1 MRKLFLILFTG
12 VFLAGCGSTLKSSW
26 NNFTAYYNTFYNA
39 KEYYRSGLKKVK
51 DQPVDIDPQ
60 RPVRIHPPPNNAGY
74 NDFQNAIDKG
84 ARVLRKFP
92 ESKWVD
98 DAILLIGKSYYYR
111 QEFFPAIQ
119 KFEELQ
125 NAGTTPE
132 MISQAIIWKGRTQL
146 DLKQYTAGISYL
158 ESELE
163 ELPSSWPQAFLGEIQ
178 TVTAQHHTYAQNWEE
193 ATNLLYNATSV
204 IDDKPLL
211 GRTYF
216 LLAQV
221 LERQER
227 YGEAYSA
234 FLEVENN
241 FPNFEY
247 LYWAQFKKAD
257 IARKAERYEVAENI
271 YQAMLRDDKNQDRRD
286 RILFELARVYEM
298 TNRSDEAEVRFKNL
312 LYGTETI
319 QQDRELTADIYFR
332 LGKIYSDHVNN
343 YELAAAYFDSSS
355 SLKTTAQESEE
366 NAEEL
371 ADVYGDYTKLQT
383 TISRADSLLKLGA
396 MPKPQLDSALVA
408 IRAQMQ
414 RQRDDEDQEAG
425 STIVNQQTDDI
436 SEVVDPSS
444 QYGYLNY
451 KDGALVARARAQF
464 RARWGD
470 RPLVDN
476 WRRVQAIRVA
486 DRSVAQNTDAGNEVG
501 AVEQSPESGVEMNL
515 EDIPRTEREREQ
527 LQLEKVEAQYQLGS
541 LLFLN
546 LNMADSARHYF
557 HKVINNEVADPLY
570 PQAMYSLFEIFSSEN
585 NPDSVAYW
593 GDRIIQRYPQSR
605 YARRVKSRSAGVAEP
620 EIEQDTTESILRQYH
635 HYAADSTSKKP
646 AKLKKLALQHKSES
660 LAPHIFYSAIEAYI
674 QEAKKQAG
682 KSDSTFA
689 EPMMDISAD
698 SLADSDSLL
707 AGTVVENELTFR
719 GAAWDSVR
727 EAIAQFD
734 TTFPNAKQQQR
745 VAILREMLKR
755 REAQTET
762 RKRCKDLGIS
772 LQVVPSMEAFLS
784 TVTYPKEVQGMSVSG
799 EVRYDFS
806 ITKEGTIVSYELI
819 SQKTSLGIEEAF
831 EQAFGE
837 HLQFA
842 PLEIEEDYSSVSCEV
857 GFPIQR

>member
-1 MRKLFLILFTG
+1 MRKLFLILFAS
-12 VFLAGCGSTLKSSW
+12 VFLAGCGSSLKNSW
-26 NNFTAYYNTFYNA
+26 NNFTTYYNTFYNA

-51 DQPVDIDPQ
+51 EQPVNIDPEH
-60 RPVRIHPPPNNAGY
+60 PVRIHPSPNQAGY
-74 NDFQNAIDKG
+74 NDFQDAIDKG

-111 QEFFPAIQ
+111 QEFYPALQ
-119 KFEELQ
+119 KFEELR
-125 NAGTTPE
+125 NAATSPKVL
-132 MISQAIIWKGRTQL
+132 SQAIIWKGRTQL

-163 ELPSSWPQAFLGEIQ
+163 ETPSDWPQAFLGEIQ
-178 TVTAQHHTYAQNWEE
+178 TVAAQHHAYAQNWEE

-204 IDDKPLL
+204 ISDKPLL

-216 LLAQV
+216 LLGQV

-271 YQAMLRDDKNQDRRD
+271 YQAMLRDDKNQARRG
-286 RILFELARVYEM
+286 RILFEIARIYEM
-298 TNRSDEAEVRFKNL
+298 TNRLNKAELQLKDL
-312 LYGTETI
+312 LHGSERI

-332 LGKIYSDHVNN
+332 LGKIYGNHYDN

-355 SLKTTAQESEE
+355 SLKTTVQEEGE

-371 ADVYGDYTKLQT
+371 ADVYGDYTRLQT
-383 TISRADSLLKLGA
+383 SINRADSLLKLGT
-396 MPKPQLDSALVA
+396 MSKQQLDSALVKIRVQKQQQLEDEDEEGDTA
-408 IRAQMQ
+408 IR
-414 RQRDDEDQEAG
+414 
-425 STIVNQQTDDI
+425 NQQTDDI
-436 SEVVDPSS
+436 ISAVDPSS
-444 QYGYLNY
+444 EYGYLNF
-451 KDGALVARARAQF
+451 KDAELVAQAKAQF

-486 DRSVAQNTDAGNEVG
+486 DRVGGQGAANSNESNSEDQTPEASV
-501 AVEQSPESGVEMNL
+501 SMNL
-515 EDIPRTEREREQ
+515 EDIPKTEQERELLL
-527 LQLEKVEAQYQLGS
+527 LQKVEAQYRLGN

-546 LNMADSARHYF
+546 LNMADSARYYF
-557 HKVINNEVADPLY
+557 HKVIHNEVAEPLH

-593 GDRIIQRYPQSR
+593 GDRIVDEYPQSR
-605 YARRVKSRSAGVAEP
+605 YARRVQNRSRGDMGQ
-620 EIEQDTTESILRQYH
+620 EIEQDSNVQLLEQYH
-635 HYAADSTSKKP
+635 QYVADSTSKKP
-646 AKLKKLALQHKSES
+646 AKLKRLALQHKSTE

-674 QEAKKQAG
+674 EEAKKQ
-682 KSDSTFA
+682 SSRS
-689 EPMMDISAD
+689 ESVQPIMDISAD
-698 SLADSDSLL
+698 SLAKSDSLL
-707 AGTVVENELTFR
+707 ARNSVRDQYAFT

-727 EAIAQFD
+727 QAIAQFD
-734 TTFPNAKQQQR
+734 TVFPNAKQQQR
-745 VAILREMLKR
+745 VAKLKEMLE
-755 REAQTET
+755 REET
-762 RKRCKDLGIS
+762 HNETKKRCEDLGIS

-784 TVTYPKEVQGMSVSG
+784 TVTYPEEVRDMSISG
-799 EVRYDFS
+799 EVRYNFTV
-806 ITKEGTIVSYELI
+806 TKEGKIVSYKLV
-819 SQKTSLGIEEAF
+819 SQNTSLGIEEAF
-831 EQAFGE
+831 KNAFDE

-842 PLEIEEDYSSVSCEV
+842 PLEVPGNSEIACEV
-857 GFPIQR
+857 AFPIRH